1 MSTGLGGVTECKAFA
16 VVEKDKIQAL
26 AGVLR
31 GLCTRYAEVEYH
43 ELALQV
49 PLAAGTKCT
58 TLKLVRRVMAEPA
71 ESPWVEPQLERWL
84 VQHEG
89 LPLQTPAAR
98 KLAAAVREVSES
110 VCLGSNQLDFW
121 LALGA
126 KQLQEGTR
134 KGNEYH
140 CVCEGHDLKAYLFKF
155 VKAWQL
161 VPGTNT
167 RQPIT
172 EERFILEVT
181 ARVAEGQHV
190 NAARA
195 IGILAQKLTAL
206 VALQPAIIPM

>member
-43 ELALQV
+43 E
-49 PLAAGTKCT
+49 
-58 TLKLVRRVMAEPA
+58 
-71 ESPWVEPQLERWL
+71 
-84 VQHEG
+84 
-89 LPLQTPAAR
+89 
-98 KLAAAVREVSES
+98 
-110 VCLGSNQLDFW
+110 
-121 LALGA
+121 ALGA